1 MRDRT
6 GELVDDDV
14 ADLHNPNP
22 SAWKDFPRLRGL
34 ITRLLQSSG
43 KGLRP
48 MGKFPIAKNASLQT
62 GSWLGTDLDGRPIPC
77 LTCRPHLT
85 KTLKGAR

>member
-14 ADLHNPNP
+14 ADPHNP
-22 SAWKDFPRLRGL
+22 RCRRG
-34 ITRLLQSSG
+34 
-43 KGLRP
+43 
-48 MGKFPIAKNASLQT
+48 
-62 GSWLGTDLDGRPIPC
+62 WLGTDLDGRPIPC

-85 KTLKGAR
+85 RTPKGAR